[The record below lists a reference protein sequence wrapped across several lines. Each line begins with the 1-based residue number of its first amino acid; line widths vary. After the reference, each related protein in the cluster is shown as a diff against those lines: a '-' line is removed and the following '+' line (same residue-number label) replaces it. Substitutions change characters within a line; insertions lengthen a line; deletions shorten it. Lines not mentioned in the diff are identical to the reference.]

1 MNKFFLAVIGVVV
14 IGAGILLFSALFT
27 VHQTQQALVL
37 QFGNPIRVVQDPGLH
52 VKIPL
57 VQNVQTF
64 DSRILDLD
72 PPAQEV
78 ILTDQKRINVDSFVR
93 YKITDPLEFRKKALT
108 DANFRQIFGGRLNA
122 AVRAE
127 VGKVFLGDMLSDKRE
142 DVMQSITQT
151 LKKQATQF
159 GIEVVDVR
167 IGRTDLPETTSQ
179 AVYNRMRS
187 DRIAEAAKLRSEGA
201 EIKAKIQ
208 AEADKDRTVIIADA
222 QKTDPQLSSDH
233 RCYAPLVR
241 SRRRTMVC
249 LNPYQWESRRT
260 SQGTHHPART
270 ITLKLVLSFS
280 SATAGNARGR
290 RSCLWRKTYTKK
302 LLFNKDKVR
311 QIFKSRIPDSP

>member
-1 MNKFFLAVIGVVV
+1 MNKFILAVVGVIVV
-14 IGAGILLFSALFT
+14 GVGILLFSALFT

-151 LKKQATQF
+151 LKKH
-159 GIEVVDVR
+159 
-167 IGRTDLPETTSQ
+167 
-179 AVYNRMRS
+179 
-187 DRIAEAAKLRSEGA
+187 K
-201 EIKAKIQ
+201 
-208 AEADKDRTVIIADA
+208 
-222 QKTDPQLSSDH
+222 
-233 RCYAPLVR
+233 
-241 SRRRTMVC
+241 
-249 LNPYQWESRRT
+249 
-260 SQGTHHPART
+260 
-270 ITLKLVLSFS
+270 
-280 SATAGNARGR
+280 
-290 RSCLWRKTYTKK
+290 
-302 LLFNKDKVR
+302 
-311 QIFKSRIPDSP
+311 

>member
-1 MNKFFLAVIGVVV
+1 M
-14 IGAGILLFSALFT
+14 
-27 VHQTQQALVL
+27 Q
-37 QFGNPIRVVQDPGLH
+37 
-52 VKIPL
+52 
-57 VQNVQTF
+57 
-64 DSRILDLD
+64 
-72 PPAQEV
+72 
-78 ILTDQKRINVDSFVR
+78 
-93 YKITDPLEFRKKALT
+93 
-108 DANFRQIFGGRLNA
+108 

-222 QKTDPQLSSDH
+222 QKTSQIL
-233 RCYAPLVR
+233 RGEGEGTRTNVLNKALVKIPTFLNFTGQWR
-241 SRRRTMVC
+241 PMIRR
-249 LNPYQWESRRT
+249 LAK
-260 SQGTHHPART
+260 AR
-270 ITLKLVLSFS
+270 
-280 SATAGNARGR
+280 
-290 RSCLWRKTYTKK
+290 LWC
-302 LLFNKDKVR
+302 
-311 QIFKSRIPDSP
+311 